1 MKKRLPLLILVL
13 LLAGLNAALAVAQDS
28 YPVFVPSS
36 QDKNPVPRAQVPP
49 RVTEQPVVPPPI
61 DEPRP
66 PIEPPICIDD
76 CPPVWRMEGL
86 EIAYQRVDVTIE
98 DQVATTHVEQLFRN
112 PNDWML
118 EGTYFFPLPEG
129 AAVSQL
135 TMWVDGQPIEAKL
148 LPAGEARAIYDAIVR
163 QLRDPALLEYVGH
176 DAIQANVFPI
186 PPGEER
192 LIEIEYTHLLTA
204 EAGALRYVYP
214 QSSDLY
220 TNTPLDKQRIR
231 VEIASDEA
239 IRAVYSPSHPVAI
252 DRPDEFRAV
261 AGYEDNNVTPAG
273 DFELYY
279 TVSPEQIGLNLLSYK
294 EPGEDGFFLLLV
306 APGIEPGE
314 VVARDLIIVLDTSGS
329 MEGEKMAQAQA
340 AAAYVIGHLNPED
353 RFALVSFSTGVS
365 RYEPT
370 LLPAPAAAPA
380 DQPGDY
386 QQYINSL
393 APVGGTNISGALL
406 DAAALVDPARPTT
419 ILFLTDGVATEGITD
434 TQLLLQS
441 VAGALPDN
449 ARLFAF
455 GVGDDVD
462 TTLLDT
468 LAANHRG
475 ATTYVRPGQAVDE
488 AVSAFYARVGAPVLT
503 DIALDTGGVR
513 VDQVYPVQLPDL
525 FAGTQLVVAGRYRDG
540 GPATIVLTGTT
551 NGRLQTFTYPDQT
564 FRDEGGPAFIPR
576 LWATRAIGHL
586 MQQIRLGGENPELV
600 QSIVALSTRY
610 GIITPYTSF
619 LIEED
624 DIAAQ
629 TGGVPT
635 LEEAADALEAP
646 PAVSGEAAVDRA
658 AVEGEMAAAEAPLAL
673 PTVMPAADGGA
684 VAGPVVQAVGSRTF
698 FLRDGIWIDTA
709 YNPDAG
715 EPSVV
720 PFASEAYFALL
731 SDRPEL
737 GQALALGE
745 EVLIVVDGAAYR
757 ITAAAGAGSP
767 PSPAVAS
774 PDQPLAQTGDVTPT
788 AVAEAGGDASDP
800 VGEASAPGVG
810 LQICGTTLIL
820 PLALFLGWAAAK
832 RRKL

>member
-13 LLAGLNAALAVAQDS
+13 LLAGLSAIPAHAQD
-28 YPVFVPSS
+28 
-36 QDKNPVPRAQVPP
+36 QAPP

-76 CPPVWRMEGL
+76 CPPIPPVWRMEGL

-112 PNDWML
+112 PNDWVL

-192 LIEIEYTHLLTA
+192 LIEIEYSHLLTA

-220 TNTPLDKQRIR
+220 TNTPLDEQRIR
-231 VEIASDEA
+231 VEIVSDEA

-261 AGYEDNNVTPAG
+261 ASYEDSDVTPAG

-294 EPGEDGFFLLLV
+294 QPGEDGFFLLLV

-353 RFALVSFSTGVS
+353 RFALVNFSTGVS

-370 LLPAPAAAPA
+370 LLPAN
-380 DQPGDY
+380 QPGDY

-393 APVGGTNISGALL
+393 VPVGGTNISGALL
-406 DAAALVDPARPTT
+406 DAAALVDPTRPTT

-503 DIALDTGGVR
+503 DIALDTGDVR
-513 VDQVYPVQLPDL
+513 IDQVYPVQLPDL

-540 GPATIVLTGTT
+540 GPATIVLTGVT
-551 NGRLQTFTYPDQT
+551 NGRPQTFTYPDQT

-610 GIITPYTSF
+610 GVITPYTSF

-624 DIAAQ
+624 DIIAQ
-629 TGGVPT
+629 TGGPAM
-635 LEEAADALEAP
+635 EEAAFDALEAP
-646 PAVSGEAAVDRA
+646 ASVSGEEAVERA
-658 AVEGEMAAAEAPLAL
+658 AAEGEMAAAEAPLAL
-673 PTVMPAADGGA
+673 PTMMPAAEEGA

-698 FLRDGIWIDTA
+698 FLRDGVWTDTA

-715 EPSVV
+715 EPAVV
-720 PFASEAYFALL
+720 PFASDAYFELL
-731 SDRPEL
+731 SARPEL
-737 GQALALGE
+737 GEALALGE

-757 ITAAAGAGSP
+757 ITAAADAGGETVAATP
-767 PSPAVAS
+767 PVAEPAT
-774 PDQPLAQTGDVTPT
+774 PQPVAQTGT
-788 AVAEAGGDASDP
+788 EAPVDYPAAST
-800 VGEASAPGVG
+800 PGVG
-810 LQICGTTLIL
+810 VQLCASALIL
-820 PLALFLGWAAAK
+820 PLMILFGWSAAK
-832 RRKL
+832 RRR